1 MYDNAMIDMVINMIK
16 KQFAFDQA
24 KITEWQDEVKKQ
36 GFLKDEGRV
45 VQYIQ
50 YLKTTPNTEL
60 ESVLLMLLAQSRTHR
75 LQEIDDLAIG
85 WLKRAK
91 MLDPRSADMVD
102 FNNKVI
108 FSTLKSLPNN
118 LHFPYI
124 READNRTTKKKLA
137 EDYINR
143 CKVFLEEYLESMN
156 NLENLLSYTEELG
169 EQAEKWMKASEE
181 LKMNVEK
188 LLTASEEYYASI
200 SGVFHTSV
208 HLDEIKNLLEQIEDI
223 KKIFLTGEGTKKE
236 NAPSNLQDLEQMI
249 GMNQVKERVHRHSHF
264 IQYQKRR
271 KELGFTM
278 KDEISLNMVFTGN
291 PGTGKTSLARMLAKI
306 YFELGV
312 LSKTEVIEVDR
323 SHLVGSYV
331 GQTEENVKNAIIR
344 ALGGVLFIDEAYS
357 LKRDGQGSS
366 DYGQTAV
373 DTLVS
378 LMTSGE
384 FAGKFAVILAGYPEE
399 MRQFLFS
406 NPGLRS
412 RFPESNH
419 IHLPDYTNDELLE
432 IAKKVATDNDYFIT
446 EEALIELETRIEKE
460 RVDESFGN
468 ARTVKNIVLDSIF
481 QKGATIDLNSVDSF
495 DLTLLEQKDLL
506 ATVVD
511 TQEKLPEEML
521 NELIALE
528 GIKEE
533 MKKIQHFVQL
543 QQVRKE
549 KGYKTVPVQLHAV
562 FSGNPGTGKTT
573 VAKIYAK
580 MLKETGLLKRGH
592 LVVASRADLVAGYVG
607 QTALKTKRKIRDA
620 LGGVLFIDEA
630 YSLQSSST
638 TDFSKEAIDTIVDEM
653 TKHNDNIVI
662 VLAGYSKEMDALLK
676 SNPGLQSRF
685 KKFFH
690 FPDYTS
696 KEIVDII
703 LNRVKQYEYELT
715 HEAIDVLNEFTHNY
729 KMEGNGRLAH
739 NLVDELLQIQ
749 AARIM
754 EQSDVTEDE
763 FSIISDKDIEVVLSS
778 YRT

>member
-1 MYDNAMIDMVINMIK
+1 MIK
-16 KQFAFDQA
+16 KKIAFDQEM
-24 KITEWQDEVKKQ
+24 ITGWQNEVKKQ
-36 GFLKDEGRV
+36 GFVKNEGEV

-50 YLKTTPNTEL
+50 YLKANPNPEL
-60 ESVLLMLLAQSRTHR
+60 ESVLLILLAQSRTQR
-75 LQEIDDLAIG
+75 LQEVDDLAIS

-91 MLDPRSADMVD
+91 QLNPSSPDMID
-102 FNNKVI
+102 FHSKII
-108 FSTLKSLPNN
+108 FSTLKTLPFR
-118 LHFPYI
+118 LDFPYI

-137 EDYINR
+137 EDYISR
-143 CKVFLEEYLESMN
+143 CKLFLEDYEDSMN
-156 NLENLLSYTEELG
+156 NLENLLSYNEELG
-169 EQAEKWMKASEE
+169 EQANKWMKAIEE
-181 LKMNVEK
+181 LKLQIEK
-188 LLTASEEYYASI
+188 LLKASEEYYASI

-208 HLDEIKNLLEQIEDI
+208 YLDEIKISLEQIENI
-223 KKIFLTGEGTKKE
+223 KKVFLSGEGNKKE
-236 NAPSNLQDLEQMI
+236 KGPSSLQDLEQMI

-291 PGTGKTSLARMLAKI
+291 PGTGKTSLARMLAKV

-312 LSKTEVIEVDR
+312 LTKTEVIEVDR

-331 GQTEENVKNAIIR
+331 GQTEENVKNAITR

-366 DYGQTAV
+366 DYGQTAI

-399 MRQFLFS
+399 MRQFLSS

-419 IHLPDYTNDELLE
+419 IHLPDYTNEELLE
-432 IAKKVATDNDYFIT
+432 IAKKVAIDNDYLIT

-495 DLTLLEQKDLL
+495 DLTLLEKKDLL
-506 ATVVD
+506 ATID
-511 TQEKLPEEML
+511 DSKEKLPDEML

-549 KGYKTVPVQLHAV
+549 KGYKNVPVQLHAV

-592 LVVASRADLVAGYVG
+592 LVVASRADLVAGFVG
-607 QTALKTKRKIRDA
+607 QTALKTKKKIRDA

-630 YSLQSSST
+630 YSLLSNSP

-653 TKHNDNIVI
+653 TKHNDNLVI
-662 VLAGYSKEMDALLK
+662 VLAGYSKEMDGLLK
-676 SNPGLQSRF
+676 SNPGLHSRF

-696 KEIVDII
+696 KEMVDII
-703 LNRVKQYEYELT
+703 LNTVKQYEYELT
-715 HEAIDVLNEFTHNY
+715 SEAIQLLKDFTENH
-729 KMEGNGRLAH
+729 KIEGNGRFAH
-739 NLVDELLQIQ
+739 NIVDELLQIQ

-763 FSIISDKDIEVVLSS
+763 FSIINEKDVEEVLSS